1 MQTDRE
7 REPQGPGPHDK
18 SVPFPIPDR
27 IPIIPLPNTVFFPQ
41 TYLPLHIFE
50 PRYRQMVNDAAM
62 GSKCIGVTLLQ
73 EGWESDYY
81 GNPPIFPMGCVGR
94 IVSVQPLVDGRSN
107 ILLQGLERFE
117 IQTEH
122 FDRPYREANIKLTP
136 RMSDARLDPLVR
148 TKLVQTLEDFLKS
161 RDDAPTW
168 RALFRVDVSGMHAV
182 GKAVSAGSRQPPATG
197 SPPWRSAPVHEAR
210 PSWGEGL
217 GLMDRAVVIEVSR
230 LSKSYDGLKAVEDL
244 SFQVY
249 RGEIFGL
256 LGPNGAGKSTTL
268 RTLITLL
275 HPTSGLARVLGHD
288 TVKDA
293 DVVRQLI
300 GYVPQER
307 AIDRFLTGREHLE
320 LLAAL
325 YHLRKDEGTKRI
337 GELLKLVELEAHAD
351 RPAKTYSG
359 GMKRKLDIACGLLP
373 NPQILF
379 LDEPTLG
386 LDVQS
391 RLRIWDY
398 VRMLKARGMTV
409 VMSTNYL
416 DEADQLCDR
425 LAIIDAGKIKT
436 LGSPTELKVGL
447 GGDIVALTIHDANR
461 LPSLAE
467 AVKGLPAIRAVNIT
481 ANGLDIRVESPEKV
495 LPAILETASRLDCHV
510 EFIEKH
516 RPRLDDVFIAHT
528 GRAITESVPEA
539 ETT

>member
-1 MQTDRE
+1 
-7 REPQGPGPHDK
+7 
-18 SVPFPIPDR
+18 
-27 IPIIPLPNTVFFPQ
+27 
-41 TYLPLHIFE
+41 
-50 PRYRQMVNDAAM
+50 
-62 GSKCIGVTLLQ
+62 
-73 EGWESDYY
+73 
-81 GNPPIFPMGCVGR
+81 
-94 IVSVQPLVDGRSN
+94 
-107 ILLQGLERFE
+107 
-117 IQTEH
+117 
-122 FDRPYREANIKLTP
+122 
-136 RMSDARLDPLVR
+136 
-148 TKLVQTLEDFLKS
+148 
-161 RDDAPTW
+161 
-168 RALFRVDVSGMHAV
+168 
-182 GKAVSAGSRQPPATG
+182 
-197 SPPWRSAPVHEAR
+197 
-210 PSWGEGL
+210 
-217 GLMDRAVVIEVSR
+217 MDRAVVIEVSR

-275 HPTSGLARVLGHD
+275 HPTSGLARVLGYD

-293 DVVRQLI
+293 DMVRQLI

-307 AIDRFLTGREHLE
+307 AIDRFLTGREHLQ

-325 YHLRKDEGTKRI
+325 YHLRKDEGKKRI

-409 VMSTNYL
+409 VMTTNYL

-461 LPSLAE
+461 LPPLAE
-467 AVKGLPAIRAVNIT
+467 AVKGLPAVRAVNIT
-481 ANGLDIRVESPEKV
+481 ASGLDIRVESPEKV
-495 LPAILETASRLDCHV
+495 LPAILETASRLDCRV
-510 EFIEKH
+510 EFIEYH